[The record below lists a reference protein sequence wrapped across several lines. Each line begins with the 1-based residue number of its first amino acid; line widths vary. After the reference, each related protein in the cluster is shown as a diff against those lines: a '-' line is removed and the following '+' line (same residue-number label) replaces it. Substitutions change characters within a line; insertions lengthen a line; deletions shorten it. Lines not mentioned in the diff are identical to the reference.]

1 MELMLSSKRSATLGY
16 GMSVFHCMTQS
27 LADGGPGLGTC
38 MGPARL
44 EALVKSVGFTHFE
57 VLEIK
62 SLTTLFY
69 SIGH

>member
-1 MELMLSSKRSATLGY
+1 
-16 GMSVFHCMTQS
+16 MTQC

-38 MGPARL
+38 MGAERL
-44 EALVKSVGFTHFE
+44 EALVKSVGFTRFE

-62 SLTTLFY
+62 SQMTLFY